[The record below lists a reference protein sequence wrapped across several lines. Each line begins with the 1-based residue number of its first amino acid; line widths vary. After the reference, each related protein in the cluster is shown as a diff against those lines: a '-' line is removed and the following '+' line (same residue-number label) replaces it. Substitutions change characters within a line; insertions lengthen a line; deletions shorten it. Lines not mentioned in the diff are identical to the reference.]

1 MPPSMPPQQPSVVA
15 HDDIPTDDRIMRKGS
30 VKTSQRI
37 NITRSDINKIRKKK
51 VHRNRIGNSKESNTH
66 SASTS
71 SSSSYRRNTIAKE
84 ETDDIRNTDATAT
97 TTPILSP
104 LDANGL
110 AYGGSAAVSP
120 YGLYGGTASMM
131 PPASPYMA
139 MGGMGGIGGMGG
151 LGIPYFSGIYQTMYG
166 VQNLI
171 VSISQVIQVV
181 GTNQQALQHAWESL
195 NRMIDHAVVTFAE
208 MRALESIERE
218 NETEEDRRR
227 RKRLKAIRYA
237 IVFGGGWF
245 ACKMIRNLL
254 FRKKRLVHQQRQ
266 QQQQSGSNAT
276 SFGYPG
282 YNYQG
287 YGQGYY

>member
-1 MPPSMPPQQPSVVA
+1 MPPQQPSVVT
-15 HDDIPTDDRIMRKGS
+15 HDDVPIVDPIMRKGS
-30 VKTSQRI
+30 VKNSRRI
-37 NITRSDINKIRKKK
+37 NTTRSNINKGRKKK
-51 VHRNRIGNSKESNTH
+51 VHRNRIGDSKESNTNP
-66 SASTS
+66 ASTS

-84 ETDDIRNTDATAT
+84 ESDDIGNTDATT
-97 TTPILSP
+97 TTSPILSS

-151 LGIPYFSGIYQTMYG
+151 LGLPYFSGINQTMYG

-195 NRMIDHAVVTFAE
+195 NKMVDQAVATFAE

-218 NETEEDRRR
+218 IETEEDRRR
-227 RKRLKAIRYA
+227 RKRLKALRYA
-237 IVFGGGWF
+237 LVFGGGWF

-266 QQQQSGSNAT
+266 LQQQSGSDYNGQG
-276 SFGYPG
+276 FGYPG

-287 YGQGYY
+287 GYGQGYY

>member
-1 MPPSMPPQQPSVVA
+1 MPPQQPSVVT
-15 HDDIPTDDRIMRKGS
+15 HDDVPIVDPIMRESS
-30 VKTSQRI
+30 VKNSRRI
-37 NITRSDINKIRKKK
+37 NTTRSNINKGRKKK
-51 VHRNRIGNSKESNTH
+51 VHRNRIGDSKESNTNP
-66 SASTS
+66 ASTS
-71 SSSSYRRNTIAKE
+71 SSSSIRRNTIAKE
-84 ETDDIRNTDATAT
+84 ESDDIGNTDATT
-97 TTPILSP
+97 TTSPILSS

-151 LGIPYFSGIYQTMYG
+151 LGLPYFSGINQTMYG

-195 NRMIDHAVVTFAE
+195 NKMVDQAVATFAE

-218 NETEEDRRR
+218 IETEEDRRR
-227 RKRLKAIRYA
+227 RKRLKALRYA
-237 IVFGGGWF
+237 LVFGGGWF

-266 QQQQSGSNAT
+266 LQQQSGSDYNGQG
-276 SFGYPG
+276 FGYPG

-287 YGQGYY
+287 GYGQGYY